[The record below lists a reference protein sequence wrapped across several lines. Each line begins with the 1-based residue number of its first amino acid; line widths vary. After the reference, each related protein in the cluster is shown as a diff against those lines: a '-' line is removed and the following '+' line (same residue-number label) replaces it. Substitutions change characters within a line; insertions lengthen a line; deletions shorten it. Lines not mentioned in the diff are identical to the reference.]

1 MNKSRISRYLSLV
14 LRHHPEAA
22 GISLDRHGWAEVSE
36 LLAGVS
42 RKYPIDREL
51 LDEIVAEDEKQ
62 RYSYSPDGTKI
73 RASQGHS
80 IPVDVEFKRA
90 APPEYL
96 WHGTG
101 EKSTASIDRQGLL
114 PMERLYV
121 HLSPDPE
128 TAVKV
133 GRRHGRPVVYR
144 ISSGKMAEDGIPF
157 WRSENGVWL
166 VKNVPVK
173 YLRAGI
179 GKMAES
185 RE

>member
-36 LLAGVS
+36 LLTGVS
-42 RKYPIDREL
+42 RKYPIDRKL
-51 LDEIVAEDEKQ
+51 LDEIVEEDEKQ

-80 IPVDVEFKRA
+80 IPVDVELERA

-101 EKSTASIDRQGLL
+101 RSRQLRSTDRDSCRWEGCTFI
-114 PMERLYV
+114 
-121 HLSPDPE
+121 S
-128 TAVKV
+128 
-133 GRRHGRPVVYR
+133 RRTRKPR
-144 ISSGKMAEDGIPF
+144 
-157 WRSENGVWL
+157 
-166 VKNVPVK
+166 
-173 YLRAGI
+173 
-179 GKMAES
+179 
-185 RE
+185 